1 MNADRTSLDVCIP
14 VAKNL
19 PCQSS
24 VEETR
29 RSYIESKTRIQKAS
43 QTKEITEM
51 YASRKWRIFIK
62 RCGEHIK
69 NEDGGSTRGCESS
82 GAKVRGDEDYCLIDE
97 GL

>member
-1 MNADRTSLDVCIP
+1 
-14 VAKNL
+14 
-19 PCQSS
+19 
-24 VEETR
+24 
-29 RSYIESKTRIQKAS
+29 
-43 QTKEITEM
+43 M